1 MDPLIRKAI
10 AKIEVVSD
18 GQSPSIKSR
27 NTGQSVE
34 QVRAAFE
41 KSVPLG
47 RYGEPFEYGQAAAF
61 LFSDAARYITGA
73 SLQVDGGLI
82 KSVL

>member
-1 MDPLIRKAI
+1 
-10 AKIEVVSD
+10 
-18 GQSPSIKSR
+18 
-27 NTGQSVE
+27 
-34 QVRAAFE
+34 VRTAFE